1 VGGGKIEKRTT
12 RTLRQ
17 CQRCRACG
25 ERSPRRHLAWAWTGC
40 RTRTPTSSP
49 TCAALSSS
57 PSPPLPLPPPP
68 PCSPPS
74 LPRSPFLRFS
84 FFFLASPSLQ
94 NPSLYCTRP
103 VCVSLFGA
111 VGLLFFGLLWSVF
124 LDVGLTG
131 CAPNKYEW
139 PIVMLCVGLYPSFI

>member
-1 VGGGKIEKRTT
+1 VVKLKSVPPELFDSVKGVELAERGAPGG
-12 RTLRQ
+12 TLL
-17 CQRCRACG
+17 G
-25 ERSPRRHLAWAWTGC
+25 LGLVVEPER
-40 RTRTPTSSP
+40 
-49 TCAALSSS
+49 
-57 PSPPLPLPPPP
+57 PLPLQLVRHFRRHRLLL
-68 PCSPPS
+68 C
-74 LPRSPFLRFS
+74 RCHRHLRVRRHRYLARHSFAS

-139 PIVMLCVGLYPSFI
+139 PIVMLCVGLCPSFI